1 MDSND
6 SKTLARTY
14 FESSAGPRLARLRT
28 VLADDVTFHGV
39 LGVATGADECVAGLR
54 GMAENIMTDID
65 LQIMVAEGADVLTS
79 FHLHTTS
86 TEPLPTGLEPHRE
99 RSDRTDP
106 RDVRPSAPVPARRRV
121 VSGSWR

>member
-14 FESSAGPRLARLRT
+14 FESWRARDFARLRT

-39 LGVATGADECVAGLR
+39 LGVATGADECIAGLR
-54 GMAENIMTDID
+54 GMAENVMTDID
-65 LQIMVAEGADVLTS
+65 LQIMVAEGADVLTW

-86 TEPLPTGLEPHRE
+86 TEPLPTVNWSHIENGRIAQI
-99 RSDRTDP
+99 RVTFDP
-106 RDVRPSAPVPARRRV
+106 RPLFPPGDES
-121 VSGSWR
+121 